1 MTPPRERDDP
11 ALERSL
17 DRQLMLGL
25 VFGVLLLAG
34 FPLYAIREPERLQRA
49 TAEQWE
55 QYTRLGSDQF
65 ALHCAACH
73 GAEGM
78 GGGPAPT
85 LRAREFLS
93 AVTDQQL
100 RWFIAGGR
108 PGTTMSPYH
117 IDFGGPFTEQHIDQ
131 VVVYLRSL
139 EPDAQP
145 VPEWKTGAPAPPA
158 PTAAPSATPPAA
170 TATPAGE
177 TAALAASIDDSA
189 ITARASAQL
198 YAQRCAACHGAQGQG
213 VAGLG
218 IAILT
223 PTYLMNRADST
234 LARIIAEGVP
244 GTAMMAFTGS
254 SGGLLSAEQI
264 QALVRWMRAQGLNGR

>member
-1 MTPPRERDDP
+1 MTTPREQDDP

-17 DRQLMLGL
+17 DRQLILGL
-25 VFGVLLLAG
+25 VFGVLLFAG
-34 FPLYAIREPERLQRA
+34 FPLYAFREPERLKRA
-49 TAEQWE
+49 AAEQQE

-85 LRAREFLS
+85 LRASEYLS

-117 IDFGGPFTEQHIDQ
+117 IDFGGPFTEQHVDQ

-139 EPDAQP
+139 AVDAQSVPGWKEGAPSPP
-145 VPEWKTGAPAPPA
+145 VPARVA
-158 PTAAPSATPPAA
+158 TADVANAVAASDIPKEVAPSAAEGTISAA
-170 TATPAGE
+170 
-177 TAALAASIDDSA
+177 
-189 ITARASAQL
+189 ASAQL
-198 YAQRCAACHGAQGQG
+198 YTQRCAACHGAQGQG

-218 IAILT
+218 AAILT
-223 PTYLMNRADST
+223 PSYLANRADTT
-234 LARIIAEGVP
+234 LARIITDGVP
-244 GTAMMAFTGS
+244 GTAMMAFAQTK
-254 SGGLLSAEQI
+254 GGDITPAQI
-264 QALVRWMRAQGLNGR
+264 DALVRWMRAQGTSGR